1 MFCRLSTLKINSL
14 SNVFLRM
21 TLAQKK
27 IVGKMHIPEKFFK
40 IIYLIYYG
48 YNHETLKFQP
58 YLIESTLLKFKIPK
72 PSPNSN

>member
-1 MFCRLSTLKINSL
+1 MF
-14 SNVFLRM
+14 FLRM

-58 YLIESTLLKFKIPK
+58 YLIESTLIKFKIPK